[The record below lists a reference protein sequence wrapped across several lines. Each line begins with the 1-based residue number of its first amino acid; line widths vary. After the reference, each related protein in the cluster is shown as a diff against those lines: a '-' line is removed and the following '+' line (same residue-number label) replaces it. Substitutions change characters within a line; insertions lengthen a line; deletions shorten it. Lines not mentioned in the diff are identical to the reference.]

1 MQNPLSN
8 TSSDINGETSSEK
21 PSLFTKDLV
30 VTYPNKTCAV
40 NGVSMN
46 LFLNK
51 VTTLI
56 GPSGCGK
63 TTFLRTL
70 NRINDEYGCIYEGR
84 VQHGDTDILSLKGDA
99 LHRLRGQKVGYVM
112 QKPVPFSGKT
122 ILEDVTIPLQAI
134 GIKKKSILLER
145 AEEVLRKVFLWAEVS
160 SRLNTLSTE
169 LSGGQ
174 QQRLCIARAI
184 INVPDLLLLDEP
196 CSALDP
202 KSTFKI
208 EELIK
213 ELKRDHTLVVVTHNM
228 QQAQRVGDFTAFFY
242 EGSLVEYASTR
253 QLFNNPTEELTKHYI
268 QGDFS

>member
-1 MQNPLSN
+1 MTKK
-8 TSSDINGETSSEK
+8 TSGISV
-21 PSLFTKDLV
+21 KDLS
-30 VTYPNKTCAV
+30 VTYANSVHAV
-40 NGVSMN
+40 KNISMEIVQ
-46 LFLNK
+46 NK

-70 NRINDEYGCIYEGR
+70 NRINDDFGCTYR
-84 VQHGDTDILSLKGDA
+84 GDVRLGELNILSLTGDD
-99 LHRLRGQKVGYVM
+99 LYRLRGQQVGYVM

-122 ILEDVTIPLQAI
+122 ILEDVTLPLQSI
-134 GIKKKSILLER
+134 GVKKKSTLR
-145 AEEVLRKVFLWAEVS
+145 DYAEDALKKVSLWDEVS
-160 SRLNTLSTE
+160 DRLNTLSTE

-174 QQRLCIARAI
+174 QQRLCIARAV
-184 INVPDLLLLDEP
+184 INAPQVLLLDEP

-213 ELKRDHTLVVVTHNM
+213 NLKKEHTLVVVTHNM
-228 QQAQRVGDFTAFFY
+228 QQAQRVGDYSAFFF
-242 EGSLVEYASTR
+242 EGSLVEYSSTR
-253 QLFNNPTEELTKHYI
+253 ELFNNPKAELTKHYI